1 MAPLL
6 QDIFFQNR
14 WWNNEHS
21 IKYMYLQQKQQ
32 VCVVVHHVCV
42 CVCSKTSVKTELRV
56 ASSYARF
63 KCGPREN
70 GHTHTRERKHFQR
83 FQEQNV
89 SQGPTQNAIEENSF
103 IVCVCVCR
111 FSLMW
116 IVCACVSV
124 GVVPMRCVCISLMS
138 TYKIK
143 NIAHATFYSTRTRIV
158 PTPPPPLNSRNT
170 NITPVNKEHFLV
182 GVDGCR
188 RCTALGYQWV
198 AAAVATTTAAEVTC
212 RTRTASVAVLAFFFI
227 STSTKNIHISI

>member
-1 MAPLL
+1 
-6 QDIFFQNR
+6 
-14 WWNNEHS
+14 
-21 IKYMYLQQKQQ
+21 
-32 VCVVVHHVCV
+32 
-42 CVCSKTSVKTELRV
+42 
-56 ASSYARF
+56 
-63 KCGPREN
+63 
-70 GHTHTRERKHFQR
+70 
-83 FQEQNV
+83 
-89 SQGPTQNAIEENSF
+89 
-103 IVCVCVCR
+103 
-111 FSLMW
+111 MW

-124 GVVPMRCVCISLMS
+124 GEVPMRCVCISLMS

-198 AAAVATTTAAEVTC
+198 AAAAAVATTTAAEVTC